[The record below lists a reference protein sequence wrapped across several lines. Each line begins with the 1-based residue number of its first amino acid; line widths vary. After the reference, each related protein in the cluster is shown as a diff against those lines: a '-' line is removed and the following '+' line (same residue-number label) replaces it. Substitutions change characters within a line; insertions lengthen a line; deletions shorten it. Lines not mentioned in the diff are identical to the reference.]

1 MPCVPVIA
9 VPSPSGRD
17 STDCDYQPISN
28 AERPGACPG
37 HAACRALE
45 ESLSAPDIV
54 STGGKGR
61 NDRNEEG
68 GGERR
73 RERREED
80 QDGARA
86 WLLGATMHSEKEPDV
101 EGDRRQGAGVQTA
114 HPRLQ
119 KLEGK
124 GPPQQGLQEAW
135 VCVGTLVGVPQWL
148 CLPLPRGRHRKWE

>member
-61 NDRNEEG
+61 KDRNEEG

-73 RERREED
+73 REEGGGPGWG
-80 QDGARA
+80 QSLVARSNNA
-86 WLLGATMHSEKEPDV
+86 F
-101 EGDRRQGAGVQTA
+101 
-114 HPRLQ
+114 
-119 KLEGK
+119 
-124 GPPQQGLQEAW
+124 
-135 VCVGTLVGVPQWL
+135 
-148 CLPLPRGRHRKWE
+148 